1 MEQSKKVGLNVLTLV
16 IIVIGTIVIGVTL
29 TLFLRFQRGLI
40 GILAS
45 ILVTT
50 LLIYWLREIKNII
63 KNEFSAF
70 RSKRDGRWIYDI
82 IDRKG
87 EITLVGEVPGPE
99 HQINIK
105 VMEGMLEVLGG
116 RNFKEKVDLREKV
129 EIIGTTYRNGV
140 LNIKFKK
147 IDSKS

>member
-1 MEQSKKVGLNVLTLV
+1 MEQSKKVELNLMTLAT
-16 IIVIGTIVIGVTL
+16 IVIGTIVIGVTL
-29 TLFLRFQRGLI
+29 TFFLRFQRGLI

-50 LLIYWLREIKNII
+50 LLIYWFREIKSII
-63 KNEFSAF
+63 KTEFSTF
-70 RSKRDGRWIYDI
+70 RAKRDGGWIYDI
-82 IDRKG
+82 IDHKG
-87 EITLVGEVPGPE
+87 EIVLVGEVPGPE

-129 EIIGTTYRNGV
+129 EIIGTTYKNGV

-147 IDSKS
+147 LSSTP